1 MFEECLEVFKRE
13 LDYDNNLILDEYIP
27 ADGSYI
33 IVDAEGKIKN
43 YQDINV
49 DTLTPKNIIDLRVIS
64 AAKNIHDKRLL
75 TKSFNK
81 IIKYMN
87 ECDEVEYKGILS
99 LVDGN
104 NENLIEPKVP
114 YCCSIKF

>member
-43 YQDINV
+43 YQDIKLDKKKRGTSEAV
-49 DTLTPKNIIDLRVIS
+49 VKVVILKRYVFMIIIV
-64 AAKNIHDKRLL
+64 N
-75 TKSFNK
+75 
-81 IIKYMN
+81 
-87 ECDEVEYKGILS
+87 
-99 LVDGN
+99 
-104 NENLIEPKVP
+104 
-114 YCCSIKF
+114 

>member
-43 YQDINV
+43 YQDIKL
-49 DTLTPKNIIDLRVIS
+49 DKKKRGTS
-64 AAKNIHDKRLL
+64 EAKR
-75 TKSFNK
+75 
-81 IIKYMN
+81 
-87 ECDEVEYKGILS
+87 
-99 LVDGN
+99 
-104 NENLIEPKVP
+104 
-114 YCCSIKF
+114 

>member
-43 YQDINV
+43 YQDIECI
-49 DTLTPKNIIDLRVIS
+49 TTEMYLMILTDVLVIIL
-64 AAKNIHDKRLL
+64 
-75 TKSFNK
+75 KS
-81 IIKYMN
+81 
-87 ECDEVEYKGILS
+87 
-99 LVDGN
+99 
-104 NENLIEPKVP
+104 
-114 YCCSIKF
+114 